1 MHLFVIYQKEVCM
14 KIMITFLGV
23 LTILAGIL
31 PLLGSVG
38 IMSNIAITKAPGYY
52 FVITAIGIIG
62 LLYGMFNSLLFGFEK
77 FATISLGILTLLG
90 GMLPFLQNFMNL
102 PIPVSGL
109 VYSIIIILI
118 GILGMIYGF
127 VALG

>member
-1 MHLFVIYQKEVCM
+1 M

-31 PLLGSVG
+31 PLLGSTG
-38 IMSNIAITKAPGYY
+38 INLSITKAPGYY

-62 LLYGMFNSLLFGFEK
+62 LLYGLFNSLLFGFEK
-77 FATISLGILTLLG
+77 FATISLGLLTLLG
-90 GMLPFLQNFMNL
+90 GILPFLQNFMNL

-109 VYSIIIILI
+109 VYSMIIVFI